1 MGPAVI
7 AGSWLAAAAAIVVG
21 LLGTLHLVFTFR
33 GTRLH
38 PRDEALI
45 ERLQQVSPR
54 LTRET
59 TMWRAGLGFHAS
71 HSLGAMLFGLVFAER
86 ALATG
91 APLFAAPVMALAG
104 AAYLLAMLVLAK
116 AYWFRIPF
124 RGLLIANLLY
134 LAALVLAWR

>member
-1 MGPAVI
+1 MI
-7 AGSWLAAAAAIVVG
+7 AAAWLAAAAAIVVG
-21 LLGTLHLVFTFR
+21 LLGTLHLVFTFH

-45 ERLQQVSPR
+45 ERLKQVSPR

-86 ALATG
+86 ALVPG

>member
-1 MGPAVI
+1 MSA
-7 AGSWLAAAAAIVVG
+7 AGWLAAIAAVVVG
-21 LLGTLHLVFTFR
+21 VLGTLHLVFTFH

-86 ALATG
+86 ALAPG

-104 AAYLLAMLVLAK
+104 AAYLLAMLALAK

-134 LAALVLAWR
+134 LAALALAWR